1 MGKLMYTPMF
11 TRPVNPDFTGMF
23 EDSIDYENFLSK
35 KGTPAQEDFYRRRDG
50 YAKAMRELAQEAF
63 DKNPNAPNNYHLP
76 LTTQQAYGEARQMEA
91 ELDSKL
97 VPIHKRKI
105 FATPGNINSAD
116 MKVRDYSLPG
126 LFYADPNSGP
136 LYMDDGLENG
146 RGNRILV
153 KRDLSNADANG
164 AYYGNMNALQNQKI
178 WKRQDGALAL
188 PPIVGDRLSNMEA
201 SNVAGNV
208 ASYRNM
214 QSALTDWKSYLD
226 RDNWANSYYRE
237 QTSPSTKRKDAA
249 IIKAA
254 YEQANGDPQAAF
266 MMALES
272 GELSAYGK
280 AALGSMIGYFNPSN
294 IDNNTRLTLRDNDA
308 ARFFNATR
316 DAENLASQYYTFDD
330 SRATYSPKF
339 YDPEDPDNLKG
350 NPNGISYDDYMR
362 QSAANDL
369 RLSDRAK
376 AAISQNQYARGG
388 HLRTPN
394 TIRSRNGLKMRR
406 ADDLG
411 SADYDIYF

>member
-35 KGTPAQEDFYRRRDG
+35 KGTPAQEDFYRRRNE
-50 YAKAMRELAQEAF
+50 YAKAMRGLAQEAF
-63 DKNPNAPNNYHLP
+63 DKNPNDPNNYHLP

-136 LYMDDGLENG
+136 LYMDDGLGDG

-164 AYYGNMNALQNQKI
+164 AYYGNMNALQSQKI

-339 YDPEDPDNLKG
+339 YDPEDL
-350 NPNGISYDDYMR
+350 I
-362 QSAANDL
+362 
-369 RLSDRAK
+369 
-376 AAISQNQYARGG
+376 I
-388 HLRTPN
+388 
-394 TIRSRNGLKMRR
+394 
-406 ADDLG
+406 
-411 SADYDIYF
+411 